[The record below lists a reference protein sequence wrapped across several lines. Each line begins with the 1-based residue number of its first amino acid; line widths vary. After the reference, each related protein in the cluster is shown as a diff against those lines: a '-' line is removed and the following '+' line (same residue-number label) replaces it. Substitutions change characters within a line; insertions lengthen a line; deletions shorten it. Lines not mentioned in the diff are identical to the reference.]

1 MATQRRAR
9 SYATYGNVAYKV
21 DSSAPVRER
30 RRPEQP
36 RRPRVQPRERVAS
49 RPRVAVRQQSAV
61 APFTIVGFLAV
72 IACAFLL
79 VMSSAQLA
87 MVNAETVELRSTLS
101 QLQDEKKTLMAQ
113 YEKTFDL
120 AALEQ
125 QFTADGS
132 MVEAGA
138 GQTVYLD
145 LSQGDSVVYYEEARQ
160 GISGLVRQI
169 EEFLSG
175 MLS

>member
-1 MATQRRAR
+1 MMTVGRPQ
-9 SYATYGNVAYKV
+9 T
-21 DSSAPVRER
+21 RER
-30 RRPEQP
+30 KRVEQP

-49 RPRVAVRQQSAV
+49 RPQVQVRAQSAV
-61 APFTIVGFLAV
+61 APFAIVGFVAA
-72 IACAFLL
+72 IACALLL
-79 VMSSAQLA
+79 VMGSAQLA
-87 MVNAETVELRSTLS
+87 TVNAETVELRSTLS

-120 AALEQ
+120 TALEQ
-125 QFTADGS
+125 QLTADGS

-160 GISGLVRQI
+160 GVSGLIRQI

-175 MLS
+175 ILS

>member
-1 MATQRRAR
+1 MATQRKVR

-21 DSSAPVRER
+21 DSSAQTKER
-30 RRPEQP
+30 RRVEQP

-49 RPRVAVRQQSAV
+49 RPQVQVRQQSAV
-61 APFTIVGFLAV
+61 APFTIVGFVAA
-72 IACAFLL
+72 IACALLL
-79 VMSSAQLA
+79 VISSAQLA

-101 QLQDEKKTLMAQ
+101 GLQDEKKTLMAQ

-120 AALEQ
+120 SALEQ
-125 QFTADGS
+125 LLTADGS

>member
-1 MATQRRAR
+1 MATQRRVR
-9 SYATYGNVAYKV
+9 QYATYGNVAYKV
-21 DSSAPVRER
+21 DGAAQTRER
-30 RRPEQP
+30 KRVEQP

-49 RPRVAVRQQSAV
+49 RPQVQVRAQSAV
-61 APFTIVGFLAV
+61 APFAIVGFVAA
-72 IACAFLL
+72 IACALLL
-79 VMSSAQLA
+79 VMGSAQLA
-87 MVNAETVELRSTLS
+87 TVNAETVELRSTLS

-113 YEKTFDL
+113 YEKTIDL
-120 AALEQ
+120 TALEQ
-125 QFTADGS
+125 QLTADGS

-160 GISGLVRQI
+160 GVSGLIRQI

-175 MLS
+175 ILS

>member
-1 MATQRRAR
+1 MATQRKGRP
-9 SYATYGNVAYKV
+9 YATDGNVAYKV
-21 DSSAPVRER
+21 DNRAQTRER
-30 RRPEQP
+30 RRAEQP

-49 RPRVAVRQQSAV
+49 RPQVEVRQQSAV
-61 APFTIVGFLAV
+61 APFTIVGFVAV
-72 IACAFLL
+72 IACALFL

-101 QLQDEKKTLMAQ
+101 ELQDEKKTLMAQ

-120 AALEQ
+120 TALEQ
-125 QFTADGS
+125 QLTADGS

>member
-1 MATQRRAR
+1 MATQRRVR
-9 SYATYGNVAYKV
+9 QYATYGNVAYKA
-21 DSSAPVRER
+21 DGAAQTRER
-30 RRPEQP
+30 KRVEQP

-49 RPRVAVRQQSAV
+49 RPQVQVRAQSAV
-61 APFTIVGFLAV
+61 APFAIVGFVAA
-72 IACAFLL
+72 IACALLL
-79 VMSSAQLA
+79 VMGSAQLA
-87 MVNAETVELRSTLS
+87 AVNAETVELRSTLS

-120 AALEQ
+120 TALEQ
-125 QFTADGS
+125 QLTADGS

-160 GISGLVRQI
+160 GVSGLIRQI

-175 MLS
+175 ILS

>member
-1 MATQRRAR
+1 MATQRKVRQ
-9 SYATYGNVAYKV
+9 YATYGNVAYKV
-21 DSSAPVRER
+21 DSAAQPKER
-30 RRPEQP
+30 RRAQQP
-36 RRPRVQPRERVAS
+36 RRPRVQPRERVAT
-49 RPRVAVRQQSAV
+49 RPQVQVRAQSAV
-61 APFTIVGFLAV
+61 APFTIVGFVAA

-79 VMSSAQLA
+79 VMGSAQLA
-87 MVNAETVELRSTLS
+87 AVNAQTVELRSTLS
-101 QLQDEKKTLMAQ
+101 DLQEEKKTLMAQ

-120 AALEQ
+120 TALERQ
-125 QFTADGS
+125 LTADGS

-160 GISGLVRQI
+160 GVSGLIRQI

-175 MLS
+175 VLS

>member
-1 MATQRRAR
+1 MATRRKTR

-21 DSSAPVRER
+21 DSSAQPRER
-30 RRPEQP
+30 RRGEQP

-49 RPRVAVRQQSAV
+49 RPQVEVRQQGAV
-61 APFTIVGFLAV
+61 APFAIVGFMAV
-72 IACAFLL
+72 IACALLL
-79 VMSSAQLA
+79 VMASAQLA
-87 MVNAETVELRSTLS
+87 AVNAETVELRSTLS
-101 QLQDEKKTLMAQ
+101 ELQDEKKTLMAQ

-120 AALEQ
+120 TALEQ
-125 QFTADGS
+125 QLTADGS

-145 LSQGDSVVYYEEARQ
+145 LSQGDSVVYYEEARR
-160 GISGLVRQI
+160 GVSGLVRQI

>member
-1 MATQRRAR
+1 MANQRRAR
-9 SYATYGNVAYKV
+9 QYATYGNVAYKA
-21 DSSAPVRER
+21 DSAAQTRER
-30 RRPEQP
+30 KRAEQP
-36 RRPRVQPRERVAS
+36 HRPRVQPRERVVS
-49 RPRVAVRQQSAV
+49 RPKVQVRVQSAV
-61 APFTIVGFLAV
+61 APFAIVGFVAV
-72 IACAFLL
+72 IACALLL
-79 VMSSAQLA
+79 VMGSAQLA
-87 MVNAETVELRSTLS
+87 TVNAETVELRSTLS

-120 AALEQ
+120 TALEQ
-125 QFTADGS
+125 QLTADGS

-160 GISGLVRQI
+160 GVSGLVRQI

-175 MLS
+175 ILS